1 VVDGQR
7 RHGNGHLLPAGP
19 LRESPRPTALRV
31 VNGPG
36 ARGGEWPMG
45 LLLGDAVSLDGA
57 RRQPLARFAG
67 QEASAVAGIGNPG
80 RFFAALEA
88 AGLRVRGRAF
98 ADHHRFR
105 ARDFAGLPA
114 PVLMTEK
121 DAVKCR
127 ALGLADAW
135 AVPVQADLPP
145 EFFHALDARLEALG
159 TPAPRTDPDHAR
171 P

>member
-1 VVDGQR
+1 
-7 RHGNGHLLPAGP
+7 
-19 LRESPRPTALRV
+19 
-31 VNGPG
+31 
-36 ARGGEWPMG
+36 MG

-67 QEASAVAGIGNPG
+67 QDVGAVAGIGNPR

-105 ARDFAGLPA
+105 ARDFARLPT

-127 ALGLADAW
+127 GLGLADAW

-145 EFFHALDARLEALG
+145 EFFHALDAKLEALG
-159 TPAPRTDPDHAR
+159 VTAPRAP
-171 P
+171 